1 MLENKMKAIVCD
13 TYGPPEVAKLKEVA
27 IPIAKPKEVLVKVHY
42 TSVNRTDCGFR
53 SASYFIIR
61 IIFGFFKPKKPIL
74 GGEFAGEI
82 VEIGADVSKFKIG
95 DRVFGY
101 NEWNYGAHAE
111 FMSIGEDECVA
122 IMPEGYSYK
131 EAVAICEGATYA
143 LVDLCSAG
151 LKSGQK
157 ILINGAT
164 GGIGS
169 AAVQLAKHMEC
180 QVDAVCAT
188 DYIEVVKSLGA
199 NKVTDYLKEDFTQST
214 GQYDVIFDAVGKST
228 FGKCKS
234 LLKPNGIYVSTEL
247 GPYFQNPFLAI
258 FGKLKGGK
266 RVIFPIPKF
275 TQETALF
282 LKDLAGKGEFKPLID
297 RVYSLNQ
304 ITKAYA
310 YVETGEKIGNVLIE
324 VREDQ

>member
-1 MLENKMKAIVCD
+1 MNKMKAIVCD
-13 TYGPPEVAKLKEVA
+13 SYGPPEVAQLKEVSMPS
-27 IPIAKPKEVLVKVHY
+27 IKPKEVLIKVHY

-82 VEIGADVSKFKIG
+82 VEIGADVSKFKVG
-95 DRVFGY
+95 DKVFGY

-111 FMSIGEDECVA
+111 FMSIGENECVA
-122 IMPEGYSYK
+122 KMPEGHSYK
-131 EAVAICEGATYA
+131 EAVALCEGATYA
-143 LVDLCSAG
+143 LVDLRSAG

-169 AAVQLAKHMEC
+169 AAVQLSKHMGCE
-180 QVDAVCAT
+180 VDAVCAT
-188 DYIEVVKSLGA
+188 DYISIVKSLGA
-199 NKVTDYLKEDFTQST
+199 NKVTDYLKEDFTRST
-214 GQYDVIFDAVGKST
+214 EQYDVIFDAVGKST
-228 FGKCKS
+228 FGKCKP
-234 LLKPNGIYVSTEL
+234 LLKPKGIYVSTEL

-282 LKDLAGKGEFKPLID
+282 LKDLAEKGEFKPLID
-297 RVYSLNQ
+297 RVYSLDQ
-304 ITKAYA
+304 IAEAYA

-324 VREDQ
+324 VSQK

>member
-1 MLENKMKAIVCD
+1 MNKMKAIVCD

-27 IPIAKPKEVLVKVHY
+27 IPMIKQKEVLVKVHF

-82 VEIGADVSKFKIG
+82 VEIGADVSKFKVG
-95 DRVFGY
+95 DKVFGY

-122 IMPEGYSYK
+122 KMPEGHSYK
-131 EAVAICEGATYA
+131 EAVALCEGATYA
-143 LVDLCSAG
+143 LVDLRSAG

-169 AAVQLAKHMEC
+169 AAVQLSKHMGCE
-180 QVDAVCAT
+180 VDAVCAT
-188 DYIEVVKSLGA
+188 DYISTVKSLGA
-199 NKVTDYLKEDFTQST
+199 NKITDYLKEDFTQ
-214 GQYDVIFDAVGKST
+214 GVEQYDVIFDAVGKST
-228 FGKCKS
+228 FGKCKP
-234 LLKPNGIYVSTEL
+234 LLKSKGIYVSTEL

-258 FGKLKGGK
+258 FGKMKGRK

-282 LKDLAGKGEFKPLID
+282 LKDLAEKGEFKPLID
-297 RVYSLNQ
+297 RTYSLDK
-304 ITKAYA
+304 IAEAYA
-310 YVETGEKIGNVLIE
+310 YVETGEKIGNVLVQVCADE
-324 VREDQ
+324 

>member
-1 MLENKMKAIVCD
+1 MLNKSMKAIVCD
-13 TYGPPEVAKLKEVA
+13 TYGPPEVAKLKEVDV
-27 IPIAKPKEVLVKVHY
+27 PVAKPKEVLIKVHY

-61 IIFGFFKPKKPIL
+61 LIFGFFKPKKPIL

-82 VEIGADVSKFKIG
+82 VEIGSDVSKFKVG
-95 DRVFGY
+95 DKVFGY

-111 FMSIGEDECVA
+111 FMTVGENEC
-122 IMPEGYSYK
+122 ITTMPDGYSFK
-131 EAVAICEGATYA
+131 DAAAICEGATYA
-143 LVDLCSAG
+143 LVDLRSSG

-157 ILINGAT
+157 ILINGGT

-169 AAVQLAKHMEC
+169 AAIQLAKHMGCE
-180 QVDAVCAT
+180 VDSVCET
-188 DYIEVVKSLGA
+188 DYIDVVKSLGA
-199 NKVTDYLKEDFTQST
+199 NKVTDYIKEDFTQSS

-275 TQETALF
+275 TQETALY
-282 LKDLAGKGEFKPLID
+282 LKDLAEKGNFKPLID
-297 RVYSLNQ
+297 RTYPLEQ
-304 ITKAYA
+304 IAEAYA

-324 VREDQ
+324 VSQ

>member
-1 MLENKMKAIVCD
+1 MLENRMKAIVCD
-13 TYGPPEVAKLKEVA
+13 SYGPPEVARLRDVA
-27 IPIAKPKEVLVKVHY
+27 IPVIKSNEVLVKVHY

-82 VEIGADVSKFKIG
+82 VEIGYEVTTFKAG
-95 DRVFGY
+95 DKVFGY

-111 FMSIGEDECVA
+111 FMTISENECVA
-122 IMPEGYSYK
+122 TMPDSHSFK
-131 EAVAICEGATYA
+131 EAVALCEGATYA
-143 LVDLCSAG
+143 LVDLRSAG

-169 AAVQLAKHMEC
+169 AAVQLAKQIGCE
-180 QVDAVCAT
+180 VDAVCAT
-188 DYIEVVKSLGA
+188 DYIELVKSLGA
-199 NKVTDYLKEDFTQST
+199 NKVIDYLKEDFTQSI
-214 GQYDVIFDAVGKST
+214 GQYDVIFDAVGKSE
-228 FGKCKS
+228 FGKCKP

-258 FGKLKGGK
+258 FGKLTGGK

-275 TQETALF
+275 TQEKALF
-282 LKDLAGKGEFKPLID
+282 LKDLAEKGEFKPLID
-297 RVYSLNQ
+297 RVYPLEQ
-304 ITKAYA
+304 IAEAYN

-324 VREDQ
+324 VPQK

>member
-1 MLENKMKAIVCD
+1 MNKMKAIVCD
-13 TYGPPEVAKLKEVA
+13 AYGSPDVAKLKEVDV
-27 IPIAKPKEVLVKVHY
+27 PVAKPKEVLVKVHY

-53 SASYFIIR
+53 SANYFIIR
-61 IIFGFFKPKKPIL
+61 MVFGLFKPKRPIL

-82 VEIGADVSKFKIG
+82 IEIGSEVKKFKVG
-95 DRVFGY
+95 DKVFGY

-122 IMPEGYSYK
+122 KIPEGHSYK

-143 LVDLCSAG
+143 LVDLRSAG

-169 AAVQLAKHMEC
+169 AAVQLAKQMGCE
-180 QVDAVCAT
+180 VDAVCAT
-188 DYIEVVKSLGA
+188 DYIYTVKSLGA
-199 NKVTDYLKEDFTQST
+199 SKVTDYLKEDFTQST
-214 GQYDVIFDAVGKST
+214 EQYDVVFDAVGKST

-258 FGKLKGGK
+258 FGKIKGGK

-275 TQETALF
+275 TQETALY
-282 LKDLAGKGEFKPLID
+282 LKDLVDKGKFKPLID
-297 RVYSLNQ
+297 RVYSLEQ
-304 ITKAYA
+304 IADAYA

-324 VREDQ
+324 VSY